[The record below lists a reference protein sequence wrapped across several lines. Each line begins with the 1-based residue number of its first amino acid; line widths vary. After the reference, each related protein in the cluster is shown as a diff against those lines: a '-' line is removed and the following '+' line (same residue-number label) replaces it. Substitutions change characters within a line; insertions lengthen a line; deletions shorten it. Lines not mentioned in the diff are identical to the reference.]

1 MIRYL
6 AFLAMWLF
14 MMGTYYRA
22 VAPGIQQTIDASRD
36 TMSAGG
42 PLSTSLFGDIESA
55 VMIWIPLIAT
65 AGVLL
70 MGYLLAVGQRG
81 TSFKP

>member
-14 MMGTYYRA
+14 AMAAYYRA
-22 VAPGIQQTIDASRD
+22 VAPGIEELIGVSRQQVQG
-36 TMSAGG
+36 GG
-42 PLSTSLFGDIESA
+42 PLSASLYGTLGDA
-55 VMIWIPLIAT
+55 LLIWIPLIAT

-70 MGYLLAVGQRG
+70 IGYLLSVGQRG
-81 TSFKP
+81 TSFRP